1 MFPFHTP
8 GRTFDFLVFSGGIN
22 GSIDQKWVNFEHI
35 DHENLFF
42 KIYYFFITM
51 NKHFPADNL
60 LFSLL
65 YNLFVYNE
73 IW

>member
-42 KIYYFFITM
+42 KIYYFFF
-51 NKHFPADNL
+51 NYEQA
-60 LFSLL
+60 FSC
-65 YNLFVYNE
+65 
-73 IW
+73 W